1 MSPFVLA
8 AAAAVWGVSL
18 LGAGAVW
25 LVWRRAADRD
35 LRHRLARAA
44 APLAGPAAAEAG
56 SASREESVFRPQQR
70 RRWLAGLWDA
80 VEARYPLLDPPR
92 AVAKGLCFGIAVG
105 FAGWFSLWFL
115 SAPSS
120 WWTFPGLAAAGAL
133 AAWYSLSW
141 LHSHQVTVFIRQ
153 FPEVVDQIARLATA
167 GVPALEAIGV
177 TAEDTPAPT
186 GPILRDVRDGLA
198 AGLDADSALR
208 SAAERVRISEF
219 TMFAA
224 VIRLQRRSGG
234 RISAAFANLA
244 DTLRDRNK
252 TALKARA
259 STAQTRLTLL
269 VLSAMPVLVLIA
281 QKFIAPD
288 SVDMLFNTEQGTT
301 LLRAGVGLIVVGIFV
316 ARTIAAR
323 GEG

>member
-1 MSPFVLA
+1 MSPFLLA
-8 AAAAVWGVSL
+8 AAAAWGVSL
-18 LGAGAVW
+18 IGAGAVW
-25 LVWRRAADRD
+25 LVWRRAADRE
-35 LRHRLARAA
+35 LRYRLARAA
-44 APLAGPAAAEAG
+44 APLTGPVAAEAG
-56 SASREESVFRPQQR
+56 PANEESVFRPQQR
-70 RRWLAGLWDA
+70 RRWLAGLWDF
-80 VEARYPLLDPPR
+80 VESRHPLLDPPR
-92 AVAKGLCFGIAVG
+92 AVAKGLCLGLAAG

-115 SAPSS
+115 SAPSG
-120 WWTFPGLAAAGAL
+120 WWTFPALAAVGAL
-133 AAWYSLSW
+133 VAWYSLSW

-177 TAEDTPAPT
+177 TAEDTPAPS

-208 SAAERVRISEF
+208 TASDRVRIAEF

-259 STAQTRLTLL
+259 STAQTRLTLV
-269 VLSAMPVLVLIA
+269 VLSVMPVLVLVA

-288 SVDMLFNTEQGTT
+288 SVDMLFNTDQGTT
-301 LLRAGVGLIVVGIFV
+301 LLRAGVALIVVGIFV

-323 GEG
+323 GER